1 MSTFNAD
8 LNKLVL
14 SSDFADIIFLWPF
27 DESTSSECENIIM
40 KLGMKYHRIYAHKA
54 ILCQLEYFEAMF
66 SGHFRY
72 VKSSMST
79 YYCSRVIIK
88 YIDSESQ
95 EDALSDGIVFRGMFE
110 GACH

>member
-72 VKSSMST
+72 VKVSLSIFFSNRMS
-79 YYCSRVIIK
+79 K
-88 YIDSESQ
+88 LLYISTEKVKKVR
-95 EDALSDGIVFRGMFE
+95 ELFFGECLKME
-110 GACH
+110 CH